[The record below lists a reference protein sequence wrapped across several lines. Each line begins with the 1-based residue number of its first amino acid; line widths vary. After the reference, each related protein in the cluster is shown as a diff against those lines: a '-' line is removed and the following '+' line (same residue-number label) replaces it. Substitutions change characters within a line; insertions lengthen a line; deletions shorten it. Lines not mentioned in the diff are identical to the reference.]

1 VICEP
6 LFCFVYLNKNQK
18 HKIMKAILFLGV
30 LFLAACAGS
39 SDKKATEQ
47 TDSAKTPELVLKWE
61 SDSSLKVPES
71 VLFDKAGQV
80 LYVSNIDGTE
90 PWKADGKGS
99 IGKVG
104 LDGKVI
110 AAEWVSGLQGPKG
123 MGMFNGKLYVA
134 DLGNIVVIDIA
145 AGKIEKSIPIE
156 GATGLNDISIDSKG
170 VVYVTEMLSKKL
182 YKVENDKPE
191 LVLENLKRPNGVL
204 AHENEIYLL
213 DDGGFYK
220 MNADK
225 TLTLIVDGMEGGT
238 DGIEN
243 VQGNEFIVSC
253 WEGALW
259 YIKADGTKH
268 LLMDTRAEKRNTA
281 DIGFDPET
289 KTVYVP
295 TFFRNTVV
303 AYEIK

>member
-1 VICEP
+1 
-6 LFCFVYLNKNQK
+6 
-18 HKIMKAILFLGV
+18 MKLFLLMGV
-30 LFLAACAGS
+30 LFLAACGGS
-39 SDKKATEQ
+39 SDKKTTEQ
-47 TDSAKTPELVLKWE
+47 ADSAKTPELVLKWE

-71 VLFDKAGQV
+71 VLFDKAAQV
-80 LYVSNIDGTE
+80 LYVSNIDGTN
-90 PWKADGKGS
+90 PWEADGKGS

-110 AAEWVSGLQGPKG
+110 AAEWVSGLHGPKG

-156 GATGLNDISIDSKG
+156 GATGLNDISIDPSG
-170 VVYVTEMLSKKL
+170 VIYVTEYLAKKL
-182 YKVENDKPE
+182 YKVENEKAE
-191 LVLENLKRPNGVL
+191 LIAENLTQPNGVL
-204 AHENEIYLL
+204 YHNNELFLL
-213 DDGGFYK
+213 DGTGMFK
-220 MNADK
+220 VNADK
-225 TLTLIVDGMEGGT
+225 SLTKIADGMEGGL

-243 VQGNEFIVSC
+243 IEGNNFIISC

-259 YIKADGTKH
+259 HVNTDGTKH

-281 DIGFDPET
+281 DIGFDPAT

-303 AYEIK
+303 AYEVK

>member
-1 VICEP
+1 
-6 LFCFVYLNKNQK
+6 
-18 HKIMKAILFLGV
+18 MKLILFLGV
-30 LFLAACAGS
+30 LFLAACGGS
-39 SDKKATEQ
+39 SDKKTTEQ
-47 TDSAKTPELVLKWE
+47 ADSAKAPELVLKWE

-71 VLFDKAGQV
+71 VLFDKAAQV
-80 LYVSNIDGTE
+80 LYVSNIDGTN
-90 PWKADGKGS
+90 PWEADGKGS

-110 AAEWVSGLQGPKG
+110 AAEWVSGLHAPKG

-156 GATGLNDISIDSKG
+156 GATGLNDISIDPNG
-170 VVYVTEMLSKKL
+170 VIYVTEYLAKKL
-182 YKVENDKPE
+182 YKVENEKAE
-191 LVLENLKRPNGVL
+191 LIAENLTQPNGVL
-204 AHENEIYLL
+204 FHNNELFLL
-213 DDGGFYK
+213 DGTGMFK
-220 MNADK
+220 VNADK
-225 TLTLIVDGMEGGT
+225 SLAKIADGMEGGV

-243 VQGNEFIVSC
+243 IEGNNFIISC

-259 YIKADGTKH
+259 QVNTDGTKH
-268 LLMDTRAEKRNTA
+268 LLMDTRVEKRSTA
-281 DIGFDPET
+281 DIGFDPAT

>member
-1 VICEP
+1 
-6 LFCFVYLNKNQK
+6 
-18 HKIMKAILFLGV
+18 MKLFLFVGV
-30 LFLAACAGS
+30 LFLAACGGS
-39 SDKKATEQ
+39 SDKKTTEQ
-47 TDSAKTPELVLKWE
+47 ADSAKTPELVLKWE

-71 VLFDKAGQV
+71 VLFDKAAQV
-80 LYVSNIDGTE
+80 LYVSNIDGTN
-90 PWKADGKGS
+90 PWEADGKGS

-110 AAEWVSGLQGPKG
+110 AAEWVSGLHGPKG

-156 GATGLNDISIDSKG
+156 GATGLNDISIDPNG
-170 VVYVTEMLSKKL
+170 VIYVTEYLAKKL
-182 YKVENDKPE
+182 YKVEKEKAE
-191 LVLENLKRPNGVL
+191 LIAENLTQPNGVL
-204 AHENEIYLL
+204 YHNNELFLL
-213 DDGGFYK
+213 DGTGMFK
-220 MNADK
+220 VNADK
-225 TLTLIVDGMEGGT
+225 SMAKIADGMEGGL

-243 VQGNEFIVSC
+243 IEGNNFIVSC

-259 YIKADGTKH
+259 HVNTDGTKH
-268 LLMDTRAEKRNTA
+268 LLMDTRAEKRSTA
-281 DIGFDPET
+281 DIGFDPAT